1 VKSFEGHPRLG
12 LIAESE
18 GSELKS
24 SYQPTYYM
32 KLIAIQSL
40 LALEIR
46 YQRGLRE
53 IADLFVCSDR
63 DPANS
68 CYQVRYRYL

>member
-40 LALEIR
+40 SALEIR
-46 YQRGLRE
+46 YQRGLRK
-53 IADLFVCSDR
+53 IAGFFVCSDR

-68 CYQVRYRYL
+68 CYQVIHRYV